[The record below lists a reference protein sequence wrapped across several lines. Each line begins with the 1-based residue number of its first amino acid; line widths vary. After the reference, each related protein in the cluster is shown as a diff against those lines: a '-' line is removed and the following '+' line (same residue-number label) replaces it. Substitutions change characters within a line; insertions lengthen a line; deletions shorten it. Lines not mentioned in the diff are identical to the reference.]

1 MDLALPGIDGWEVTR
16 QLKND
21 ARCDSFLAKPCLPED
36 LVREIRRI
44 LPTE

>member
-21 ARCDSFLAKPCLPED
+21 ARTKLIPVVAFSGHTSVAF
-36 LVREIRRI
+36 
-44 LPTE
+44 TETRG